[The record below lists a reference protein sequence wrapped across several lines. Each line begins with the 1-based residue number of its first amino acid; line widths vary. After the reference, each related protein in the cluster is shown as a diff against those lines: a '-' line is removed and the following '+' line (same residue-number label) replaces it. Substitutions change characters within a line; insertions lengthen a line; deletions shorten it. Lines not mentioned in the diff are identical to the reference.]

1 MKNANKTV
9 KELAVVGIGILIFW
23 LALLAA
29 FGTNN
34 PFYVVSSG
42 SMVPALN
49 VYDIL
54 VVQAKVPF
62 ETIQIGDI
70 IVFNRP
76 SGDDRVIVHRVVS
89 VIDDDPYTI
98 RTKGDANSG
107 SIPGTD
113 FPITDE
119 EYIGKVE
126 HVVPQLGFVTRIFA
140 PPVNYVIIAVI
151 LGILAFRHFRSK
163 KPDMEPP
170 SVDKISQDRAYSD
183 DERGNTPVQSDA
195 DAKRDAGKLDD

>member
-1 MKNANKTV
+1 MNLNKTS
-9 KELAVVGIGILIFW
+9 KELIVVGIGILIFW
-23 LALLAA
+23 IALQVV
-29 FGTNN
+29 FGTGN

-62 ETIQIGDI
+62 ETIQLGDI

-98 RTKGDANSG
+98 RTNGAANSG

-113 FPITDE
+113 FPITDQ

-126 HVVPQLGFVTRIFA
+126 HVVPQLGFITRIFA
-140 PPVNYVIIAVI
+140 PPVNYVIIAII
-151 LGILAFRHFRSK
+151 LGILVFRHFRSK

-183 DERGNTPVQSDA
+183 DVQRDTSVQSDT